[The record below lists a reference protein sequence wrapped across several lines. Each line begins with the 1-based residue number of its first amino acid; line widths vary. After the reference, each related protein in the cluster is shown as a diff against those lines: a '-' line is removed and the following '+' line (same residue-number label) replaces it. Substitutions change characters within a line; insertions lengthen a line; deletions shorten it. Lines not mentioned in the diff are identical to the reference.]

1 MALRV
6 ISWKVT
12 RLKSP
17 LKSFFKTFLASFLGS
32 AVLLCALVIFL
43 ITSIIASVA
52 KSSDS
57 TVELKEKTVLYMD
70 LSDDIPER
78 TIKNNF
84 QMLLKG
90 NDMDV
95 AGLNDIL
102 NNIDAAAIDPNI
114 EGIFL
119 DLSIIGTSSANIEE
133 IRNRLISFK
142 ESGKFIISYA
152 ESYSQSAYYLASVSD
167 NIYMLPDGV
176 LDIHGLA
183 SQGIFY
189 KNLLERLD
197 IEMQIIRPANNKF
210 KSAVE
215 PYFLDKMSD
224 SNREQTSVYL
234 NSIWNKICND
244 ISVSR
249 NIKVETINKVADE
262 LTFMTDAQAA
272 VDYGFIDELIYKDEL
287 LAKLH
292 ELTNTPDDKK
302 LNIIKNIQYANVRP
316 EMMTGD
322 DDIAIIYATGQIID
336 GEGDDSTIGSTTL
349 SAAIRKART
358 DKNIKAIVMRVNS
371 PGGSAV
377 ASEVIRREVELAANE
392 KPFIVSMGTYAA
404 SGGYWIS
411 SSSDYIFADPN
422 TLTGSIGVFGTFP
435 NLKGFLND
443 KVGLTFDE
451 VKTNENSDFGSLY
464 KPLSPY
470 QMTMMQKSV
479 TDTYDD
485 FITLVSNERDLRK
498 TFVDS
503 IGQGRVWSGT
513 DAIGIGLVD
522 ELGGID
528 KAIAYAAEQAELT
541 SYSIKELPK
550 QEDPFE
556 NLFKTKTQEYYT
568 KAIMKK
574 NLGAS
579 YKYFEAIENI
589 SKIEGVQALM
599 PIVVLE

>member
-1 MALRV
+1 M
-6 ISWKVT
+6 
-12 RLKSP
+12 
-17 LKSFFKTFLASFLGS
+17 KSFFKTFLASFLGS

-152 ESYSQSAYYLASVSD
+152 ELYSQSAYYLASVSD

-528 KAIAYAAEQAELT
+528 KAIAYAAEKAGLT
-541 SYSIKELPK
+541 SYSIKEFPK
-550 QEDPFE
+550 QEDPLQ
-556 NLFKTKTQEYYT
+556 NLFKTETQEYYT

-574 NLGAS
+574 NLGSS
-579 YKYFEAIENI
+579 YKYLEAIENI

-599 PIVVLE
+599 PMVVVE

>member
-1 MALRV
+1 M
-6 ISWKVT
+6 
-12 RLKSP
+12 
-17 LKSFFKTFLASFLGS
+17 KSFFKTFLASFLGS

-152 ESYSQSAYYLASVSD
+152 ELYSQSAYYLASVSD

-528 KAIAYAAEQAELT
+528 KAIAYAADKAGLT
-541 SYSIKELPK
+541 SYSIKEFPK
-550 QEDPFE
+550 QEDPLQ
-556 NLFKTKTQEYYT
+556 NLFKTETQEYYT

-574 NLGAS
+574 NLGSS
-579 YKYFEAIENI
+579 YKYLEAIENI
-589 SKIEGVQALM
+589 SKIEGIQALM
-599 PIVVLE
+599 PMVVVE

>member
-1 MALRV
+1 M
-6 ISWKVT
+6 
-12 RLKSP
+12 
-17 LKSFFKTFLASFLGS
+17 KSFFKTFLASFLGS

-528 KAIAYAAEQAELT
+528 KAIAYAAEKAGLT
-541 SYSIKELPK
+541 SYSIKEFPK
-550 QEDPFE
+550 QEDPLQ
-556 NLFKTKTQEYYT
+556 NLFKTETQEYYT

-574 NLGAS
+574 NLGSS
-579 YKYFEAIENI
+579 YKYLEAIENI
-589 SKIEGVQALM
+589 SKIEGIQALM
-599 PIVVLE
+599 PMVVVE

>member
-1 MALRV
+1 M
-6 ISWKVT
+6 
-12 RLKSP
+12 
-17 LKSFFKTFLASFLGS
+17 KSFFKTFLASFLGS

-528 KAIAYAAEQAELT
+528 KAIAYAAEKAGLT
-541 SYSIKELPK
+541 SYSIKEFPK
-550 QEDPFE
+550 QEDPLQ
-556 NLFKTKTQEYYT
+556 NLFKTETQEYYT

-599 PIVVLE
+599 PIVVVE